1 MSGRKVEPWPYLREQ
16 LEGAPYYR
24 RGEPSGMIFCPKRLS
39 EIAVMR
45 CGEYQMRDGCGFGCK
60 QKASVDAIVEARAA
74 MRVDEDRPSPLNCA
88 MCGAAKE
95 TDKGR
100 YCRRCRSSTSRFRA

>member
-1 MSGRKVEPWPYLREQ
+1 
-16 LEGAPYYR
+16 
-24 RGEPSGMIFCPKRLS
+24 MIFCPKRLS

-100 YCRRCRSSTSRFRA
+100 YCRRCRSLAAIRGRARAKSRGTIRRGRAISIR